1 MGPSTSPDTGS
12 VILVGLMGVG
22 KSSIGKRLAK
32 RLDLP
37 FIDADTEI
45 AKAAGC
51 SIEDIFEIYGEAAFR
66 EGEQRVINRI
76 LNDGPLVL
84 ATGGGAFMDAS
95 TRNRIHES
103 GASVW
108 LRASLDVLVR
118 RLGRRV
124 NERPMLKDRNLKDAL
139 SELIEIRHP
148 VYAAADIVIDTGDE
162 PLDTTVEQVCQE
174 LDAFRSRGGR
184 DLGSASR

>member
-1 MGPSTSPDTGS
+1 MEPSPSQDNGS

-37 FIDADTEI
+37 FIDADAEI
-45 AKAAGC
+45 ATAAGC

-95 TRNRIHES
+95 TRSRIHES
-103 GASVW
+103 GVSVW
-108 LRASLDVLVR
+108 LRASLEVLFR

-124 NERPMLKDRNLKDAL
+124 NERPMLKDRNLNDAL

-184 DLGSASR
+184 SLGSDTQ